1 MLSSVRRMWMGAL
14 ASLAL
19 LGASPARA
27 EGLPEEV
34 DVTHEELPE
43 EMGLIGVATVQVG
56 PGAPWV
62 LPRFEPTGEAGFRAA
77 GEVVLVETFGLGG
90 WTLEEEAL
98 RRYPVVARQG
108 RFLLLVIDVRSGEQ
122 AWLREQPESGPQP
135 SVIFESSDAEGL
147 GGSGFELEA
156 SRTP

>member
-1 MLSSVRRMWMGAL
+1 MWMGAL

-19 LGASPARA
+19 LGASPGWA

-34 DVTHEELPE
+34 DVSLEELPE
-43 EMGLIGVATVQVG
+43 DLGLIGVATVQVG

-62 LPRFEPTGEAGFRAA
+62 LTRFEPTGEAGFRAA

-98 RRYPVVARQG
+98 RRYPVVARRG
-108 RFLLLVIDVRSGEQ
+108 RFLLLVIDVRSGER
-122 AWLREQPESGPQP
+122 AWLLEQPEPGPYP
-135 SVIFESSDAEGL
+135 SVRFESS
-147 GGSGFELEA
+147 EA
-156 SRTP
+156 SPLS